1 MKSQIDMLE
10 GDLKLIQTEFKK
22 KNPNV
27 KEVKIQS
34 PSSFNFY
41 FCLQSCDQALKW
53 LELNKPN
60 QGD

>member
-1 MKSQIDMLE
+1 MLE
-10 GDLKLIQTEFKK
+10 GDLKLIQTEYKK

-34 PSSFNFY
+34 PSFFNFY
-41 FCLQSCDQALKW
+41 FYLQSCDQALKW